1 MEPMKV
7 RAKPVEMLAVEWT
20 GVFSDLPREWRTRND
35 LHMEGDRLIVETPYG
50 RNSPTVGSFLLLGTA
65 DEIFVQSRAVFAFR
79 FEGIES

>member
-20 GVFSDLPREWRTRND
+20 GKFSDLPRDWRVSNA

-50 RNSPTVGSFLLLGTA
+50 RNSPTVGSYVLLGTS
-65 DEIFVQSRAVFAFR
+65 DEFFIQSRAIFAYR